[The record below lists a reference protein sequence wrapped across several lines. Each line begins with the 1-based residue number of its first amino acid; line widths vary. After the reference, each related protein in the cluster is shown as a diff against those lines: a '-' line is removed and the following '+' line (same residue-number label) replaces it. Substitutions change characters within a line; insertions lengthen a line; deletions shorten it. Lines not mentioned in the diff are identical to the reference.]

1 MLQKQKAMASVAE
14 TLDSERAAE
23 YLRLA
28 LPLMTRHGVPVT
40 PQNYA
45 IWYDYVNGDNP
56 ELNAEIDRLLG
67 EQRQFTEVINTQLYR
82 QYVAEH
88 DIDNVDQVRA
98 GLHTIL
104 SELCTS
110 LGQAG
115 NDACAYEGALGG
127 FVTGVATKTDL
138 NDIRQLLQSLVSE
151 TQTMKSATN
160 KMQSHFETKSR
171 EIEEL
176 QEQLEV
182 ERKRAIT
189 DPLTG
194 LFNRFAL
201 MDHLNVAIVEMPA
214 DKPPSLL
221 MIDVDHFKA
230 INDNHGHLIGDRVI
244 RFVAQ
249 TVQKNIKGQDVAA
262 RYGGEEFTVLLPATG
277 TKGAEAVAE
286 AIRIAVAGAQLVRAD
301 NKKPLGQITVS
312 AGVATYQPG
321 EDMMDLINRADQAL
335 YRAKNTGRDRVCL
348 AE

>member
-1 MLQKQKAMASVAE
+1 VLQKQKAMASVAE
-14 TLDSERAAE
+14 TPDSERAAE
-23 YLRLA
+23 FLRLA

-56 ELNAEIDRLLG
+56 ELNAEIDRLIG

-127 FVTGVATKTDL
+127 LVTSVATKTDL
-138 NDIRQLLQSLVSE
+138 DDIRQLLQSLVSE
-151 TQTMKSATN
+151 TQTMKTATN
-160 KMQSHFETKSR
+160 RMQSHFETKSR

-176 QEQLEV
+176 QEQLEM

-201 MDHLNVAIVEMPA
+201 MDHLNVAIVEMPES
-214 DKPPSLL
+214 KPPSLL

-249 TVQKNIKGQDVAA
+249 TVQKNIKGQDIAA
-262 RYGGEEFTVLLPATG
+262 RYGGEEFTVLLPSTG

-335 YRAKNTGRDRVCL
+335 YRAKNAGRNRTCL